1 MKRTVL
7 AILASSVVATSASAI
22 TIYDHQDTGTKID
35 FIGSARI
42 KWESTSD
49 KVSPTNGQTTR
60 NHVNHAVDNNGSRFG
75 FRLTQQVGHGFYALG
90 RVEWRMRGDS
100 SSQHNF
106 DHLYTRQLYAGIG
119 HAQYGELTYGNMTNI
134 ADEVKQTDL
143 PNTLSLSDGLLTGI
157 SRRTVQYTYR
167 GIEGLKLGA
176 FYGGNSQRGNDNLDL
191 ANERKDIW
199 GAAAIY
205 NYKIADNQ
213 NLKLATGGTR
223 ERFKQGSGDYERNA
237 FAFGTAYTYG
247 KTTIGLDLERRETE
261 DQGTIGNKRVEKE
274 VRIVLFHRLTDQ
286 WNAYTMY
293 AYKENKLNSANLSI
307 DNTKVKRNQFMLGT
321 EYYIVPKHLKG
332 FVEWQATRAKHYID
346 GDKTAKSRNY
356 TTVVGLRA
364 YW

>member
-1 MKRTVL
+1 MKKTTL
-7 AILASSVVATSASAI
+7 AFLASALVANSALAI
-22 TIYDHQDTGTKID
+22 TIYDHKETGTQIE

-49 KVSPTNGQTTR
+49 KTSPVNGKTTR

-106 DHLYTRQLYAGIG
+106 DHIYDHQLYAGIG
-119 HAQYGELTYGNMTNI
+119 HKQYGELTYGNMTNI

-143 PNTLSLSDGLLTGI
+143 PNTLSLSDGLLTGS
-157 SRRTVQYTYR
+157 SRRTVQYVYK

-176 FYGGNSQRGNDNLDL
+176 FYGGNSQRGNNALDL
-191 ANERKDIW
+191 ANKRKDIW

-205 NYKIADNQ
+205 NYKIDDNQ
-213 NLKLATGGTR
+213 SLKLATSATR
-223 ERFKQGSGDYERNA
+223 ERFEQSIGNYERTA
-237 FAFGTAYTYG
+237 LAFGTAYTYG
-247 KTTIGLDLERRETE
+247 KTTLGLDLERRETE
-261 DQGTIGNKRVEKE
+261 DQNAIGNKRIEKE
-274 VRIVLFHRLTDQ
+274 FRTVLLHRLTDQ

-293 AYKENKLNSANLSI
+293 AYKENKLNAVGLAN
-307 DNTKVKRNQFMLGT
+307 DTKVKRNQFMLGT

-332 FVEWQATRAKHYID
+332 FVEWQATRAKHYTNEL
-346 GDKTAKSRNY
+346 KTAKSRNY
-356 TTVVGLRA
+356 TTVLGLRA

>member
-1 MKRTVL
+1 MKKATL
-7 AILASSVVATSASAI
+7 AILASGLVANSALAI
-22 TIYDHQDTGTKID
+22 TIYDHKETGTQIE

-49 KVSPTNGQTTR
+49 KVSPVNGQTTR
-60 NHVNHAVDNNGSRFG
+60 KHVNHAVDNNGSRFG
-75 FRLTQQVGHGFYALG
+75 FRLTQQVGHGVYALG

-106 DHLYTRQLYAGIG
+106 DHIYAHQLYAGIG
-119 HAQYGELTYGNMTNI
+119 HKQYGELTYGNMTNI
-134 ADEVKQTDL
+134 ADEVRQTDL
-143 PNTLSLSDGLLTGI
+143 ANTLSLSDGLLTGS
-157 SRRTVQYTYR
+157 SRRTVQYVYK

-176 FYGGNSQRGNDNLDL
+176 FYGGNSQRGNNGLDL
-191 ANERKDIW
+191 SNKRKDIW

-205 NYKIADNQ
+205 NYKINDAQ

-223 ERFKQGSGDYERNA
+223 ERFEQGNSDYERSA

-247 KTTIGLDLERRETE
+247 KTTLGLDLERRETK
-261 DQGTIGNKRVEKE
+261 DQSIIGNRRVEKE
-274 VRIVLFHRLTDQ
+274 VRTVLFHRITDQ

-293 AYKENKLNSANLSI
+293 AYKENKLNAVSSAN
-307 DNTKVKRNQFMLGT
+307 DTKVKRNQFMVGT
-321 EYYIVPKHLKG
+321 EYYLVPKHVKG
-332 FVEWQATRAKHYID
+332 FVEWQATRSKNYTNNV
-346 GDKTAKSRNY
+346 KTSNSRNY